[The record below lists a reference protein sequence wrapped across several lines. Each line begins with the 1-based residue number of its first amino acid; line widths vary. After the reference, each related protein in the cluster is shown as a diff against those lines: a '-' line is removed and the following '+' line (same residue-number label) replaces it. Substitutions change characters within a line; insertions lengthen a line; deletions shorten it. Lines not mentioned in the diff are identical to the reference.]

1 MEIVTGYRAEP
12 HITSQ
17 QDRWGNMGII
27 GEGSYVLTVGSGF
40 AAEIVTNNEISISGG
55 VLCHQ
60 GCVAVINSGTHDT
73 VEIDNGDQGMKRIDL
88 IVARYTIDA
97 NTGVEDVS
105 LHVIKGTP
113 AASNPSTPA
122 HAEGLIENGDS
133 PVDMPLYRVWIDG
146 LSITDVTPVFNMI
159 RTQQIADTAIDS
171 MDEDIIRINME
182 LGSDGTYT
190 PTFTASAGTN
200 PTILN
205 PEFRYMRIGALLV
218 ITGRFNL
225 SALGGVGT
233 NAHLKISVPSGFSY
247 MNFGPGAAGL
257 VVGQSSE
264 TAHMMIRSETAP
276 NGYMYICTSGGG
288 YPSLATGNH
297 SILAF
302 CFLGRG

>member
-1 MEIVTGYRAEP
+1 MEIVTGYRGVA

-17 QDRWGNMGII
+17 QDRWTNMGVI

-40 AAEIVTNNEISISGG
+40 ASQIITNNEISISGG

-133 PVDMPLYRVWIDG
+133 PVDMPLYRVSIDG
-146 LSITDVTPVFNMI
+146 LSITDVTPVFKML
-159 RTQQIADTAIDS
+159 RSQYIADTAIDDI
-171 MDEDIIRINME
+171 DEELYSE
-182 LGSDGTYT
+182 LGGTTGTYT
-190 PTFTASAGTN
+190 PTFTASSGAN

-205 PEFRYMRIGALLV
+205 PEFRYMKIGALLV

-225 SALGGVGT
+225 SAHGGVGT
-233 NAHLKISVPSGFSY
+233 NAHLRISVPSGFPY
-247 MNFGPGAAGL
+247 MNFGPGASGL
-257 VVGQSSE
+257 VVGQPSE
-264 TAHMMIRSETAP
+264 TAHIMIRTETAP
-276 NGYMYICTSGGG
+276 TGYMYICNSGGG

-302 CFLGRG
+302 CFLRRE